1 MQLSPGMIYIDLTI
15 YTIIFILCIPA
26 FLFKYKYFT
35 FLEAYMPNLDL
46 IATILTFN
54 KLSFNKL
61 YLSDPT
67 TIHEE
72 ISQSYVNYFA
82 LLGVGYLII
91 KQALN
96 KRNVYYGLAMG
107 AIMILMTYI
116 SPSLYLSNSMQVIE
130 NKSNNIIATIVGIV
144 MVACLILIEKEVIDY
159 LQKPLSKVI
168 ELIVSFK
175 WLF

>member
-1 MQLSPGMIYIDLTI
+1 MKLSQGMVYLDLSI
-15 YTIIFILCIPA
+15 YTMIFILFIPA
-26 FLFKYKYFT
+26 IFFKFKYFT

-54 KLSFNKL
+54 KLSFHKL
-61 YLSDPT
+61 YLSDPE

-96 KRNVYYGLAMG
+96 KQNIYY
-107 AIMILMTYI
+107 
-116 SPSLYLSNSMQVIE
+116 
-130 NKSNNIIATIVGIV
+130 
-144 MVACLILIEKEVIDY
+144 
-159 LQKPLSKVI
+159 
-168 ELIVSFK
+168 
-175 WLF
+175 